1 MLCSN
6 LCALMFKFMRP
17 VMTSVGSYFPLAI
30 QLGKKI
36 KKVRN
41 NEIIPDTFA
50 QVNRIWSGVMKYCFH
65 NLRFPLSVFR

>member
-30 QLGKKI
+30 QLGKKS
-36 KKVRN
+36 KRF
-41 NEIIPDTFA
+41 EI
-50 QVNRIWSGVMKYCFH
+50 MKLFLIHSHKLTEYGQE
-65 NLRFPLSVFR
+65 